1 MVQMSCAL
9 DMILLWV
16 SAIISLGLMV
26 ESLVLGVSWNL
37 QNDPL
42 TNILTVS
49 LILATILDIYPV
61 YMLYF

>member
-1 MVQMSCAL
+1 MVLLSCDL
-9 DMILLWV
+9 DMMLVLV

-26 ESLVLGVSWNL
+26 QSLVLGVSWSL
-37 QNDPL
+37 QNDPV
-42 TNILTVS
+42 TPILTVS